1 MFEVLFGHDVVK
13 SPLAFHGAKRMFYYG
28 LSPLIQRRV
37 FEYARFVL
45 FSEVGI
51 FVALKDAPVTA
62 FGAGCTEYTGFA
74 GFGFV
79 LLESSGFGLIVVPCS
94 VAAQYFSSRTGILVF
109 LRMVSEMI
117 QVKIGVWG
125 VRSEE
130 RRVGKECRAR
140 RARKHEK

>member
-79 LLESSGFGLIVVPCS
+79 LLESSGFGLIVVPRS
-94 VAAQYFSSRTGILVF
+94 VAAQYFSGRTCVMVF